1 MQLECYTLPL
11 RLDLIMQKK
20 EHPKCSPQ
28 QSVAQQLHLVIT
40 TAFGELSFDNSFGC
54 NIWDHDFDNL
64 TSGHKL
70 KEMIR
75 QSLLQS
81 IHQYENRLG
90 AVRLEISVRQ
100 EELLEYTNTRRVK
113 KRMDIIITG
122 VLQLTNEIFTYKD
135 SFFVGPLSY

>member
-1 MQLECYTLPL
+1 MQLECYSMPL
-11 RLDLIMQKK
+11 RLDIIMQKK

-28 QSVAQQLHLVIT
+28 QSVAQQLHLLVT
-40 TAFGELSFDNSFGC
+40 TAFGELSFDNAFGC
-54 NIWDHDFDNL
+54 NIWEHDFDNL

-81 IHQYENRLG
+81 IQQHEKRLSN
-90 AVRLEISVRQ
+90 VRVEILVRQ
-100 EELLEYTNTRRVK
+100 EELWEYTNARRVK
-113 KRMDIIITG
+113 KRMDVTITG
-122 VLQLTNEIFTYKD
+122 VLQLTNEKFSYTD